1 MCATL
6 PGARRWHA
14 GARRGRGSGD
24 GDRLMAAV
32 EEGVVPQALQAL
44 GSTTHDAGDE
54 EGGEDRSGEPAH
66 HERRVGEGRGE
77 RDHAE
82 HQPGAAD
89 EGDVLADDGRRDARL
104 GADPGQE
111 HHQGHGE
118 GDGDQGHPR
127 RITAGHEGEEG
138 GEGQDDHQHPWELT
152 QHGVSSGFRAPRAW
166 NR

>member
-6 PGARRWHA
+6 PGARRWYA

-24 GDRLMAAV
+24 GDRLMTAV
-32 EEGVVPQALQAL
+32 EEHVPARALQAL
-44 GSTTHDAGDE
+44 GTERDE

-66 HERRVGEGRGE
+66 HDRRVGEGRGE

-82 HQPGAAD
+82 HEPGAAD
-89 EGDVLADDGRRDARL
+89 EGDVLADEGLGRGPHR
-104 GADPGQE
+104 GGHADD
-111 HHQGHGE
+111 HHQGHGQ
-118 GDGDQGHPR
+118 GDGDQGQPR

-138 GEGQDDHQHPWELT
+138 GEGQDDHQHPRDVT
-152 QHGVSSGFRAPRAW
+152 QHGASSGFRAPRVW